1 MAVFR
6 AGPQPPAPDGSVSRR
21 TSIASSGQPPDL
33 NRELRLAV
41 DLNSESEDMPD
52 RTPER
57 MSEDMPESVPED
69 KPEIMS
75 ERMSDERMSEDMPES
90 QKICQKNARK
100 NIRRYARKNAEIMF
114 QYSYTPENLSA

>member
-57 MSEDMPESVPED
+57 MSEDMPER
-69 KPEIMS
+69 MS
-75 ERMSDERMSEDMPES
+75 ERMSEGMSEGMPKYS
-90 QKICQKNARK
+90 LITCQKLVKLTCHGGGVKSFFAR
-100 NIRRYARKNAEIMF
+100 
-114 QYSYTPENLSA
+114 